1 MGAFR
6 FSDSERNVII
16 ASTDLPGLS
25 KVPLAYES
33 GGNTLRGRSIRK
45 ATRTLKAKRP
55 HYSISNEGE
64 RLWGTHDVYADDIVE
79 DEIITLVVSHTQ
91 TPNVG

>member
-1 MGAFR
+1 M
-6 FSDSERNVII
+6 I

-33 GGNTLRGRSIRK
+33 DGNTLRGRSIRK
-45 ATRTLKAKRP
+45 ATQTLLAKRP
-55 HYSISNEGE
+55 HYSISNKGQ
-64 RLWGTHDVYADDIVE
+64 RLWGTHDVYTDDIVE

-91 TPNVG
+91 TPNAGA

>member
-1 MGAFR
+1 M
-6 FSDSERNVII
+6 V

-33 GGNTLRGRSIRK
+33 GVNTLRGRSIRK
-45 ATRTLKAKRP
+45 ATRALKAERP
-55 HYSISNEGE
+55 HYSISNEGQ

-79 DEIITLVVSHTQ
+79 DEIFSLVISHSQ
-91 TPNVG
+91 TPYVGA